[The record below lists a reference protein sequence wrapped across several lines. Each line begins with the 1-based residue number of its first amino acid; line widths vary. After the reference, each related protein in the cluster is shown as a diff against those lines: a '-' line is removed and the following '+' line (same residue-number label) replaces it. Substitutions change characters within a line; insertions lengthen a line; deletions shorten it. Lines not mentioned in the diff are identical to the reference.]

1 MERED
6 FEILGMI
13 SFINGARQAFDSI
26 LKLREVR
33 HELDID
39 SLFDSLASV
48 KARLDDSVPE
58 EIRDIDDKA
67 PAFEIKLRKE
77 TLQ

>member
-1 MERED
+1 MERD
-6 FEILGMI
+6 EIEMLGMI
-13 SFINGARQAFDSI
+13 SFLNGARQAFDSI
-26 LKLREVR
+26 LKVREIR

-39 SLFDSLASV
+39 SLFDSLASA
-48 KARLDDSVPE
+48 KARLDDLVPP
-58 EIRDIDDKA
+58 EIRELDDKA

>member
-1 MERED
+1 MEKD
-6 FEILGMI
+6 EIELLGMI
-13 SFINGARQAFDSI
+13 SFLNGARQAFDSI
-26 LKLREVR
+26 LKVREIR

-39 SLFDSLASV
+39 SLFDSLASA
-48 KARLDDSVPE
+48 KARLDDLVPP
-58 EIRDIDDKA
+58 EIRELDDKA

>member
-6 FEILGMI
+6 FEVLGMI

-26 LKLREVR
+26 LKLRAVR

-48 KARLDDSVPE
+48 KARLDESVPE

>member
-6 FEILGMI
+6 FEVLGMI

-39 SLFDSLASV
+39 SLFDSIASV
-48 KARLDDSVPE
+48 KARLDESVPQ

>member
-1 MERED
+1 MQRE
-6 FEILGMI
+6 EIEMFAMV

-39 SLFDSLASV
+39 SLFDSLALV
-48 KARLDDSVPE
+48 KARLDDSVPKE
-58 EIRDIDDKA
+58 VRDIDDKA

>member
-1 MERED
+1 MERD
-6 FEILGMI
+6 EIEMLGMI
-13 SFINGARQAFDSI
+13 SFLNGARQAFDSI
-26 LKLREVR
+26 LKVREIR

-48 KARLDDSVPE
+48 KERLDDLVPP
-58 EIRDIDDKA
+58 EIRELDDKA

>member
-1 MERED
+1 MERD
-6 FEILGMI
+6 EIEMLGMI
-13 SFINGARQAFDSI
+13 SFLNGARQAFDSI
-26 LKLREVR
+26 LKIREIR

-39 SLFDSLASV
+39 SLLDSLASA
-48 KARLDDSVPE
+48 KAHLDDLIPP
-58 EIRDIDDKA
+58 EIRELDDKA

>member
-1 MERED
+1 MERD
-6 FEILGMI
+6 EIEMLGMI
-13 SFINGARQAFDSI
+13 SFLNGARQAFDSI
-26 LKLREVR
+26 LKVREIR

-39 SLFDSLASV
+39 SLFDSLALA
-48 KARLDDSVPE
+48 KARLDDLVPP
-58 EIRDIDDKA
+58 EIREIDDKA

>member
-1 MERED
+1 MEIED
-6 FEILGMI
+6 FEVLGMI

-26 LKLREVR
+26 LKLRGVR

-39 SLFDSLASV
+39 SLFDSIASV
-48 KARLDDSVPE
+48 KARLDASVPE

>member
-1 MERED
+1 MERE
-6 FEILGMI
+6 EIEMFAMI

-48 KARLDDSVPE
+48 KARLDESVPKE
-58 EIRDIDDKA
+58 VRDIDDNA

>member
-1 MERED
+1 MQREELEM
-6 FEILGMI
+6 FAMI

-48 KARLDDSVPE
+48 KARLDESVPKE
-58 EIRDIDDKA
+58 VRDIDDKA

>member
-1 MERED
+1 MERE
-6 FEILGMI
+6 EIEMFAMI

-48 KARLDDSVPE
+48 KARLDESVPKE
-58 EIRDIDDKA
+58 VRDIDEKA

>member
-1 MERED
+1 MERDESEM
-6 FEILGMI
+6 FGMI
-13 SFINGARQAFDSI
+13 SFLNGARQAFDSI
-26 LKLREVR
+26 LKVREIR

-39 SLFDSLASV
+39 SLFDSLASA
-48 KARLDDSVPE
+48 KARLDDLVPP
-58 EIRDIDDKA
+58 EIRELDDKA

>member
-1 MERED
+1 MERDDIEM
-6 FEILGMI
+6 FAMI

-48 KARLDDSVPE
+48 KARLDESVPK

-67 PAFEIKLRKE
+67 PAFEINLRKE

>member
-1 MERED
+1 MERD
-6 FEILGMI
+6 EIEMLGMI
-13 SFINGARQAFDSI
+13 SFLNGARQAFDSI
-26 LKLREVR
+26 LKVREIR

-39 SLFDSLASV
+39 SLFDSLASA
-48 KARLDDSVPE
+48 KARLDDLVPP
-58 EIRDIDDKA
+58 EIREIDDKV

>member
-1 MERED
+1 MEIED
-6 FEILGMI
+6 FEVLGMI

-48 KARLDDSVPE
+48 KARLDESVPE
-58 EIRDIDDKA
+58 EIREIDDKA

>member
-6 FEILGMI
+6 FEVLGMI

-48 KARLDDSVPE
+48 KARLDESVPE
-58 EIRDIDDKA
+58 EIREIDDKA

>member
-1 MERED
+1 MERE
-6 FEILGMI
+6 EIEMFAMI

-48 KARLDDSVPE
+48 KARLDESVPKE
-58 EIRDIDDKA
+58 VRDIDDKA
-67 PAFEIKLRKE
+67 PAFEINLRKE

>member
-1 MERED
+1 MEIED
-6 FEILGMI
+6 FEVLGMI

-39 SLFDSLASV
+39 SLFDSIASV

>member
-6 FEILGMI
+6 FEVLGMI

-39 SLFDSLASV
+39 SLFDSIASV
-48 KARLDDSVPE
+48 KARLDESVPE

>member
-1 MERED
+1 MERD
-6 FEILGMI
+6 EIEMLGMI
-13 SFINGARQAFDSI
+13 SFLNGARQAFDSI
-26 LKLREVR
+26 LKVRVIR

-39 SLFDSLASV
+39 SLFDSLASA
-48 KARLDDSVPE
+48 KARLDDLVPP
-58 EIRDIDDKA
+58 EIREIDDKA

>member
-6 FEILGMI
+6 FEALGLI

-48 KARLDDSVPE
+48 KARLDDSVPP
-58 EIRDIDDKA
+58 EIREIDDKA

>member
-1 MERED
+1 MERD
-6 FEILGMI
+6 EIEIFAMI

-48 KARLDDSVPE
+48 KARLDESVPK

-67 PAFEIKLRKE
+67 PAFEIKLIKE

>member
-1 MERED
+1 MERDDIET
-6 FEILGMI
+6 LGMI
-13 SFINGARQAFDSI
+13 SFITGARQAFDSI

-39 SLFDSLASV
+39 SLFDSIASV
-48 KARLDDSVPE
+48 KARLDESVPE
-58 EIRDIDDKA
+58 EIREIDDKA

>member
-1 MERED
+1 MERDDIEL
-6 FEILGMI
+6 FAMI

-48 KARLDDSVPE
+48 KARLDESVPKE
-58 EIRDIDDKA
+58 VRDIDDKA

>member
-1 MERED
+1 MDRED
-6 FEILGMI
+6 FEVLGMI

>member
-6 FEILGMI
+6 FEVLGMI

-48 KARLDDSVPE
+48 KARLDESVPE

>member
-1 MERED
+1 MQRE
-6 FEILGMI
+6 EIEMFAMI
-13 SFINGARQAFDSI
+13 SFINGARQAFDLI

-39 SLFDSLASV
+39 SLFDSLALV
-48 KARLDDSVPE
+48 KARLDDSVPKE
-58 EIRDIDDKA
+58 VRDIDDKA

>member
-1 MERED
+1 MERD
-6 FEILGMI
+6 EIEMLGMI
-13 SFINGARQAFDSI
+13 SFLNGARQAFDSI
-26 LKLREVR
+26 LKIREIR

-39 SLFDSLASV
+39 SLFDSLASA
-48 KARLDDSVPE
+48 KARLDDLVPP
-58 EIRDIDDKA
+58 EIRELDDKA

>member
-1 MERED
+1 MERD
-6 FEILGMI
+6 EIEMPGMI
-13 SFINGARQAFDSI
+13 SFLNGARQAFDSI
-26 LKLREVR
+26 LKVREIR

-48 KARLDDSVPE
+48 KARLDDLVPP
-58 EIRDIDDKA
+58 EIREIDDKA

>member
-6 FEILGMI
+6 FEVLGMI

-48 KARLDDSVPE
+48 KARLDDSVPP

>member
-1 MERED
+1 MQRED
-6 FEILGMI
+6 FEVFGMI

-48 KARLDDSVPE
+48 KARLDDSVPQ

>member
-1 MERED
+1 MERDEI
-6 FEILGMI
+6 EILGMI
-13 SFINGARQAFDSI
+13 SFLNGARQAFDSI
-26 LKLREVR
+26 LKVREIR

-48 KARLDDSVPE
+48 KARLGDLVPP
-58 EIRDIDDKA
+58 EIREIDDKA

>member
-1 MERED
+1 MERE
-6 FEILGMI
+6 EIEMFAMI

-26 LKLREVR
+26 LKLRGVR

-48 KARLDDSVPE
+48 KARLDESVPQ
-58 EIRDIDDKA
+58 EIRDIDEKA

>member
-1 MERED
+1 MERDDLEM
-6 FEILGMI
+6 FAMI
-13 SFINGARQAFDSI
+13 AFINGARQAFDSI

-48 KARLDDSVPE
+48 KARLDESVPE

>member
-6 FEILGMI
+6 FEVFAMI

-48 KARLDDSVPE
+48 KARLDESVPE

>member
-6 FEILGMI
+6 FEVLGMI

>member
-1 MERED
+1 MERD
-6 FEILGMI
+6 EIEMLGMI
-13 SFINGARQAFDSI
+13 SFLNGARQAFDSI
-26 LKLREVR
+26 LKVREIR

-48 KARLDDSVPE
+48 KARLDDLVPP
-58 EIRDIDDKA
+58 EIRELDDKA